1 MLLYAK
7 KRNRNSQIHDRLQ
20 ENMKTTVVIM
30 TVLFIIAA
38 TYSASALLLPISYAQ
53 SSTPTKTAGI
63 NQSGQPVGAAMAG
76 KYLNIKDLKFR
87 PPADQFS
94 QPTVTGT
101 VVNNSTQEVSSVQ
114 INVIVLD
121 QHNKVLSAANGNA
134 DVSDLKAGDDSA
146 FKVELSG
153 LGTSDVVHHY
163 LVYPTQTTK

>member
-1 MLLYAK
+1 
-7 KRNRNSQIHDRLQ
+7 
-20 ENMKTTVVIM
+20 MKTKVVIM
-30 TVLFIIAA
+30 TVLLIIAA
-38 TYSASALLLPISYAQ
+38 TYSASALLPISYAQ

-63 NQSGQPVGAAMAG
+63 NQSVQPAGAAMVS
-76 KYLNIKDLKFR
+76 KYLTIKDLKFR

-101 VVNNSTQEVSSVQ
+101 VVNNSTQEVSGVQ

-121 QHNKVLSAANGNA
+121 QHNKVLTAANGNA

-146 FKVELSG
+146 FKVDLSE
-153 LGTSDVVHHY
+153 LGTLDVVHHY